1 MAIRDPQTHAILGA
15 AVDVHRGLGP
25 GFLESVYHKAP
36 RKELVLPGIPFRDEV
51 ELNVSSKDEGI
62 GAHSR
67 AGFVCCEDVVVE
79 LKAIRVL
86 SPADETQIIHY
97 LTATRI
103 KRGLL
108 LNFGGES
115 LEWQRRVRGYED

>member
-1 MAIRDPQTHAILGA
+1 MC
-15 AVDVHRGLGP
+15 
-25 GFLESVYHKAP
+25 Y
-36 RKELVLPGIPFRDEV
+36 
-51 ELNVSSKDEGI
+51 
-62 GAHSR
+62 
-67 AGFVCCEDVVVE
+67 EDVVVE

-86 SPADETQIIHY
+86 SPADEAQIIHY